1 MFYLDIKRYTNYV
14 VVYLYAYTTN
24 RSMFYYTITLVV
36 RPLEIHYDSREILEP
51 QGILSRLNDNVIRRA
66 IDENVLIN

>member
-24 RSMFYYTITLVV
+24 RSMSYYTITLVV
-36 RPLEIHYDSREILEP
+36 QPLEIHYDSRDILEP
-51 QGILSRLNDNVIRRA
+51 QDASARFKDDVIRRA